1 MPSDISTSGRDAAR
15 DVLSAYVV
23 CAALW
28 LVFATFVGVLLSFK
42 FAYPEFAA
50 HTSWLTFGRLRPIHT
65 NDTFYAWASI
75 GLVGLAY
82 YIAARS
88 SRTALYSAALAWAGL
103 TLFNVAAIAGTIT
116 LAMGINNGTL
126 EYREWWWPIR
136 LVFLAALIITG
147 WNLLATV
154 ARRSTEDIYLSNW
167 YTIGGVLWTCIIA
180 IVAVLP
186 WYQYGL
192 GQVAVSGYFMH
203 NAVGLWFTPMALG
216 ILYYAIPKLFSR
228 PIYSYALGVFAFW
241 TNLIFYPIIGSHH
254 FLYSPLPWWLQTTA
268 IVFSVAMLVPV
279 WGGSANFLLTMRGQP
294 ERLARSP
301 AMFVLIGV
309 LGYLIGSSQGTL
321 EAFRSSQQIW
331 HLTNYTVGHSHL
343 TMYGFV
349 SFVIWGGVYALLP
362 RATGKNPDSLL
373 MGIHFWMA
381 TVGIVIYVL
390 ALSIGGTVQGLDWI
404 HALPFI
410 QSVTDMAPFW
420 LWRAVGGSL
429 MFLSHLVFAWNVWQM
444 TYARQRADVGAI
456 LATEAA

>member
-1 MPSDISTSGRDAAR
+1 MPSRTSSTGADVTR
-15 DVLSAYVV
+15 DVFSAYTA
-23 CAALW
+23 CATIW
-28 LVFATFVGVLLSFK
+28 LIFATLIGVVLSLK

-50 HTSWLTFGRLRPIHT
+50 RTSWLTFGRLRPIHT

-82 YIAARS
+82 YIVARS
-88 SRTALYSAALAWAGL
+88 SRTELYSGALAWIGL
-103 TLFNVAAIAGTIT
+103 VLFNVAAIWGTIT

-136 LVFLAALIITG
+136 LVFLTALIITA
-147 WNLLATV
+147 WNLIATV
-154 ARRSTEDIYLSNW
+154 ARRNTEDIYLSNW
-167 YTIGGVLWTCIIA
+167 YTMGGVLWTCIIA
-180 IVAVLP
+180 IVAILP
-186 WYQYGL
+186 WYQHGL

-241 TNLIFYPIIGSHH
+241 TNLVFYPIIGSHH
-254 FLYSPLPWWLQTTA
+254 FLFSPLPWWLQTTA

-294 ERLARSP
+294 ERLSRSP
-301 AMFVLIGV
+301 AMFVLVGV
-309 LGYLIGSSQGTL
+309 LGYLFGSTQGTF
-321 EAFRSSQQIW
+321 EAFRSLQEIW

-343 TMYGFV
+343 TMYGFIT
-349 SFVIWGGVYALLP
+349 FVIWGGVYGLLP
-362 RATGKNPDSLL
+362 RATKKAPNSLL

-404 HALPFI
+404 HGLPFI

-429 MFLSHLVFAWNVWQM
+429 MFLSHLVFAWNVWVM
-444 TYARQRADVGAI
+444 TYAGERIGIEAPLVA
-456 LATEAA
+456 EAA

>member
-1 MPSDISTSGRDAAR
+1 MPSDLSTSGRDTAS
-15 DVLSAYVV
+15 DVLSAYTA

-28 LVFATFVGVLLSFK
+28 LVFATLVGVLLSFK

-82 YIAARS
+82 YVAARS
-88 SRTALYSAALAWAGL
+88 SRTALHSARLAWVGL
-103 TLFNVAAIAGTIT
+103 ALFNVAAIAGTIT

-136 LVFLAALIITG
+136 LVFLAALVVTA

-154 ARRSTEDIYLSNW
+154 ARRTTEDIYLSNW
-167 YTIGGVLWTCIIA
+167 YTIGAVLWTCIIA
-180 IVAVLP
+180 IVAILP

-192 GQVAVSGYFMH
+192 GQVAVSGFFMH

-254 FLYSPLPWWLQTTA
+254 FLFSPLPWWLQTTA
-268 IVFSVAMLVPV
+268 IVFSVAMFVPV
-279 WGGSANFLLTMRGQP
+279 WGGSANFLLTMKGQP

-301 AMFVLIGV
+301 AMFVLVGV
-309 LGYLIGSSQGTL
+309 LGYLIGSTQGTF
-321 EAFRSSQQIW
+321 EAFRSSQEMW

-343 TMYGFV
+343 TMYGFI

-362 RATGKNPDSLL
+362 RATAKHPDSLL

-404 HALPFI
+404 HGLPFI

-429 MFLSHLVFAWNVWQM
+429 MFLSHLLFAWNVWQM
-444 TYARQRADVGAI
+444 TYARQRADVGAN
-456 LATEAA
+456 LAMEAA